1 MPLMDCYLTQIDK
14 GARRQHQQAVPTR
27 ISARPGRRPS
37 CSRCG
42 RTRLHTRT
50 AKEGHDAWETH
61 DVFSLPHGN
70 WITHKADETDAVPGH
85 RPRRAT
91 STRSPQGA
99 IRERILSTA
108 HPYEQCAITSR
119 RR

>member
-42 RTRLHTRT
+42 RTRLHTRS

-70 WITHKADETDAVPGH
+70 WITHKADETATLFLVTDRDAL
-85 RPRRAT
+85 RR
-91 STRSPQGA
+91 
-99 IRERILSTA
+99 LDLLK
-108 HPYEQCAITSR
+108 EQYGNEF
-119 RR
+119 